1 MMGDDM
7 AVRSGGM
14 YGNPESQ
21 YTLAQPSSGGSWANY
36 GSAFGS
42 FIKMGLNLYANRKA
56 YNARSE
62 QLASDYAAIQEEM
75 NYNLRNYSQN
85 IADTLAANKMSF
97 YSSGLDLSSGTVGN
111 VLESNKVAMTED
123 WQIMKKNYNRQLAG
137 IEREQKANKRSH
149 LINQASTI
157 LSVF

>member
-1 MMGDDM
+1 MMGDEM

-21 YTLAQPSSGGSWANY
+21 YTIAQPSSGGSWANY

-42 FIKMGLNLYANRKA
+42 FAKMGLNLYANRTA
-56 YNARSE
+56 YKARSE
-62 QLASDYAAIQEEM
+62 QLASDYAAIQREKE
-75 NYNLRNYSQN
+75 YNLKNYSQN
-85 IADTLAANKMSF
+85 IADTLAANKISF
-97 YSSGLDLSSGTVGN
+97 YSSGLDLSSGMVQN

-123 WQIMKKNYNRQLAG
+123 WQMMKSNYNRQLAG
-137 IEREQKANKRSH
+137 IERQQKANRRNF
-149 LINQASTI
+149 IASNASAI